1 MDEQELL
8 RALLGAVGGALA
20 TWLGLHWK
28 IRQGLQAQYD
38 RDLRARRL
46 RAYQHLWTL
55 TEPMARYA
63 SPAPVTRETFE
74 RMATQLRHWYFH
86 DGGIYLSDEARRAYF
101 ALQRALADA
110 LATAAGPDALARVPD
125 AAGADAGTLDTWEA
139 VVRRASS
146 ALRHA
151 LVGDVGARNRP
162 MLRDG
167 EVQANV

>member
-8 RALLGAVGGALA
+8 KAVLGAIGGALA

-46 RAYQHLWTL
+46 RSYTHLWTL
-55 TEPMARYA
+55 TEPMAKHA
-63 SPAPVTRETFE
+63 PPAPVTRETFE

-101 ALQRALADA
+101 ALQLDLSEA
-110 LATAAGPDALARVPD
+110 LATAAGPGALARV
-125 AAGADAGTLDTWEA
+125 AEGAGADAGKVETWE
-139 VVRRASS
+139 VIVRHASS

-151 LVGDVGARNRP
+151 LVGDVGSRNRP

-167 EVQANV
+167 TAQANV